1 MGMVPQAQTINTELP
16 KLFFILEEPK
26 GDGEDSPPGLFL
38 GEGGLCIGPY
48 SLESILLTDLFWD
61 MLPK

>member
-1 MGMVPQAQTINTELP
+1 MPTHSVI
-16 KLFFILEEPK
+16 F
-26 GDGEDSPPGLFL
+26 

-61 MLPK
+61 LLPK